1 MRFLEEA
8 PAKGL
13 PQCAAI
19 SPGVKGRGLRC
30 PRPPWEIKAIGSYD
44 SASRHQL
51 RFIYGR
57 DKRGRSREKRQECRF
72 PERLRQARPLAVAVE
87 RGEIRRVSYQLE
99 D

>member
-1 MRFLEEA
+1 MTVLEVV

-30 PRPPWEIKAIGSYD
+30 PRSPWEIKAIGSYD

-51 RFIYGR
+51 RF
-57 DKRGRSREKRQECRF
+57 SE
-72 PERLRQARPLAVAVE
+72 
-87 RGEIRRVSYQLE
+87 
-99 D
+99 